1 MPVLGPLFNSVVG
14 LLITDYSK
22 FSGTLLM
29 NEDNLLPL
37 DNVTEMD
44 CGENGCFLAGDA
56 RTNENIGLASMH
68 TLWARQHNLVAEQI
82 SNVNPHWS
90 SDTIFY
96 ETRKIIGATFQKIVY
111 FDYLPTLI
119 KKLPKYKGYN
129 EDVDAT
135 IRSGFSTA
143 AYRFGHSQVEHSWSF
158 LNNLFKT
165 KVRDDITLQQNFFQT
180 DTIFEEGI
188 EPILFGMVT
197 NSSEKIDSEFV
208 VDLVEK
214 LFVKPNTSGFD
225 NLIARNIQRGRD
237 HGLPGYIQYKAFC
250 EGKNLTG
257 TSDNRFSVF
266 RNRISKTKVAE
277 LKKTYKSVHHVD
289 LYVGGILETP
299 KRKEA
304 LGPTFA
310 CLLRKQFLSSRD
322 GDRFYFENTDKTE
335 NPGAFTKKQIKEIKK
350 ITLAKVLCDNL
361 ENAQKMRKNV
371 FLKTGDLEDCTN
383 KAVFKDIDYTK
394 WKTDGSDSSFIEDE
408 ELEEDKEDLEED
420 EVDLEQD
427 EFDEEDELDEELEEE
442 IQDVYEAEEEVSD

>member
-1 MPVLGPLFNSVVG
+1 MLGSFFNNVVG

-29 NEDNLLPL
+29 NKDNLLPP

-56 RTNENIGLASMH
+56 RVNENIGLASMH
-68 TLWARQHNLVAEQI
+68 TLWARQHNLVAEEL

-96 ETRKIIGATFQKIVY
+96 ETRKIIGAMLQKIVY

-119 KKLPKYKGYN
+119 KKLPKYKGYD

-158 LNNLFKT
+158 LNSLFKK

-188 EPILFGMVT
+188 EPILYGMVT
-197 NSSEKIDSEFV
+197 NSSEKIDNEFV

-250 EGKNLTG
+250 EGKNLGG
-257 TSDNRFSVF
+257 TDDSKFNVF
-266 RNRISKTKVAE
+266 KNTISKSKRNELQKV
-277 LKKTYKSVHHVD
+277 YKSVHHVD

-299 KRKEA
+299 KKKEA

-310 CLLRKQFLSSRD
+310 YLLRNQFLSSRD

-335 NPGAFTKKQIKEIKK
+335 NPGAFTKKQIKQIKK

-361 ENAQKMRKNV
+361 EDAEKMRQNV
-371 FLKTGDLEDCTN
+371 FLKTGNLEDCSN
-383 KAVFKDIDYTK
+383 KAVFKDLDYTK
-394 WKTDGSDSSFIEDE
+394 WETDGSDSSFIKDE
-408 ELEEDKEDLEED
+408 ELEEDEEDLD
-420 EVDLEQD
+420 QDDL
-427 EFDEEDELDEELEEE
+427 DEEDELDEELGEE
-442 IQDVYEAEEEVSD
+442 IQDVYEADEEASD

>member
-1 MPVLGPLFNSVVG
+1 MLFKYKWYQIVQR
-14 LLITDYSK
+14 IKIKDYSK

-29 NEDNLLPL
+29 NENNLLPP

-68 TLWARQHNLVAEQI
+68 TLWARQHNLVADEL

-96 ETRKIIGATFQKIVY
+96 ETRKIIGAMLQKIVY

-119 KKLPKYKGYN
+119 KKLPKYKGYDK
-129 EDVDAT
+129 DVDAT

-158 LNNLFKT
+158 LNNLFKK
-165 KVRDDITLQQNFFQT
+165 KVRDDITLQENFFQT

-197 NSSEKIDSEFV
+197 NSSEKVDNEFV

-257 TSDNRFSVF
+257 TNDNRFSVF
-266 RNRISKTKVAE
+266 RNTISKTKRAE
-277 LKKTYKSVHHVD
+277 LKKIYKSVHHVD

-299 KRKEA
+299 RKKRA
-304 LGPTFA
+304 VGPTFA

-322 GDRFYFENTDKTE
+322 GDRFYFENTNKTE
-335 NPGAFTKKQIKEIKK
+335 NPGAFTKKQIKQIKK

-361 ENAQKMRKNV
+361 EDAEMMRKNV
-371 FLKTGDLEDCTN
+371 FLKTEDLKNCSD
-383 KAVFKDIDYTK
+383 KAVFKDLDYTK
-394 WKTDGSDSSFIEDE
+394 WGTDKSDSSFIGRRRT
-408 ELEEDKEDLEED
+408 
-420 EVDLEQD
+420 
-427 EFDEEDELDEELEEE
+427 
-442 IQDVYEAEEEVSD
+442 

>member
-1 MPVLGPLFNSVVG
+1 
-14 LLITDYSK
+14 
-22 FSGTLLM
+22 M
-29 NEDNLLPL
+29 NKDNLLPP
-37 DNVTEMD
+37 DDVTAMD

-56 RTNENIGLASMH
+56 RVNENIGLVSMH
-68 TLWARQHNLVAEQI
+68 TLWARQHNLVADELN
-82 SNVNPHWS
+82 NVNPHWS
-90 SDTIFY
+90 SDTIFF
-96 ETRKIIGATFQKIVY
+96 ETRKIIGAMLQKIVY

-129 EDVDAT
+129 KDVDAT

-158 LNNLFKT
+158 LNNLFKK

-197 NSSEKIDSEFV
+197 NSSEKIDNEFV

-214 LFVKPNTSGFD
+214 LFVKPNTTSFD

-237 HGLPGYIQYKAFC
+237 HGLPGYIQYKGFC

-257 TSDNRFSVF
+257 TNDDRFSVF
-266 RNRISKTKVAE
+266 RNTISTTKRAE
-277 LKKTYKSVHHVD
+277 LKKIYQSVHHVD
-289 LYVGGILETP
+289 LYVGGMLETP
-299 KRKEA
+299 KKKEA

-361 ENAQKMRKNV
+361 EDAQKMRKNV
-371 FLKTGDLEDCTN
+371 FLKTGDLERCTN
-383 KAVFKDIDYTK
+383 NAVFKDLDYTK
-394 WKTDGSDSSFIEDE
+394 WETDESDSSFIEDE
-408 ELEEDKEDLEED
+408 ELDGDEEDLEED
-420 EVDLEQD
+420 EKDLEQD
-427 EFDEEDELDEELEEE
+427 DFDEEDEFDEALEEE
-442 IQDVYEAEEEVSD
+442 IQDVYEADEEVSD

>member
-1 MPVLGPLFNSVVG
+1 MLVLGPLFNSVVG

-90 SDTIFY
+90 FDTIFY

-119 KKLPKYKGYN
+119 KKLPKYKGYDK
-129 EDVDAT
+129 DVDAT

-250 EGKNLTG
+250 ERRNLGGTDDDNFNVFKNT
-257 TSDNRFSVF
+257 
-266 RNRISKTKVAE
+266 ISKTKRVE
-277 LKKTYKSVHHVD
+277 LEKIYKSVHHVD

-299 KRKEA
+299 KKKEA

-322 GDRFYFENTDKTE
+322 GDRFYFENTDKME

-361 ENAQKMRKNV
+361 GDARKMRKNV
-371 FLKTGDLEDCTN
+371 FLKTGDLQDCSN
-383 KAVFKDIDYTK
+383 KAVFKDLDYTK
-394 WKTDGSDSSFIEDE
+394 WETDGSDSSFIKDE
-408 ELEEDKEDLEED
+408 KLEEGEED
-420 EVDLEQD
+420 MEQD
-427 EFDEEDELDEELEEE
+427 DLDEEYDLDEEVGEE
-442 IQDVYEAEEEVSD
+442 IQDVYEADEEVSD